1 MKRKVLLVAV
11 AMLSTLLCTSCDFL
25 SRKSQTGNI
34 ITSTSS
40 TSQGGNT
47 ITLGNLGHFDG
58 VKVADGITLKYVAE
72 GTPSITV
79 TTSNI
84 SPSDVMVHVDD
95 DELKINYSS
104 AIPRWQ
110 TRKPWV
116 TITGYAIKDF
126 ELDNGGMIDIAQPL
140 NVGGKLSFELNNGG
154 IMKLVSA
161 KASEL
166 DVEVNNGGIFQIGN
180 VEAAKLEMDVKNG
193 GNINVN
199 GATVSE
205 SDVEVSNGGDIAL
218 VGTANVSK
226 YQINNGGK
234 IQAESLKSK
243 RRSVESTM
251 AVRSTSTHKSVFK
264 QAVMNGG
271 QAQNHFK

>member
-1 MKRKVLLVAV
+1 MKRKILLVAV

-25 SRKSQTGNI
+25 SRKSQAGNI

-47 ITLGNLGHFDG
+47 ITLDNLGHFDG

-72 GTPSITV
+72 GTPNITV

-84 SPSDVMVHVDD
+84 SPSDVMVRVDD
-95 DELKINYSS
+95 DELKINYSN
-104 AIPRWQ
+104 AIQ
-110 TRKPWV
+110 VANEKTVV

-154 IMKLVSA
+154 TIKLVSA

-166 DVEVNNGGIFQIGN
+166 DVEVNNGGTFQIGN
-180 VEAAKLEMDVKNG
+180 VEVAKLEMDVNNG

-205 SDVEVSNGGDIAL
+205 SDAEVSNGGDIAL

-234 IQAESLKSK
+234 IQAERLKSK
-243 RRSVESTM
+243 RAAVEIYNGGTLHFN
-251 AVRSTSTHKSVFK
+251 AQSVFK

>member
-1 MKRKVLLVAV
+1 MKRKVLLLVAV
-11 AMLSTLLCTSCDFL
+11 TMLSTLLCTSCDFL
-25 SRKSQTGNI
+25 SRKSQAGNI

-40 TSQGGNT
+40 TSQGGKT

-84 SPSDVMVHVDD
+84 SPSDVMVRVDE
-95 DELKINYSS
+95 DELKINYSN
-104 AIPRWQ
+104 AIQ
-110 TRKPWV
+110 VANEKTVV

-140 NVGGKLSFELNNGG
+140 SVGGKLSFELNNGG

-166 DVEVNNGGIFQIGN
+166 DVEVNDGGIFQIGN
-180 VEAAKLEMDVKNG
+180 VEAAKLEMNVKNG

-205 SDVEVSNGGDIAL
+205 SDAEVSNGGDITLA
-218 VGTANVSK
+218 GTANVRK
-226 YQINNGGK
+226 YQINNGGTLHFNA
-234 IQAESLKSK
+234 Q
-243 RRSVESTM
+243 
-251 AVRSTSTHKSVFK
+251 SVFK

>member
-1 MKRKVLLVAV
+1 
-11 AMLSTLLCTSCDFL
+11 MLSTLLCTSCDFL
-25 SRKSQTGNI
+25 SRKSQAGNI

-72 GTPSITV
+72 GTPNITV

-84 SPSDVMVHVDD
+84 SPSDVMVRVDD
-95 DELKINYSS
+95 DELKINYSN
-104 AIPRWQ
+104 AIQ
-110 TRKPWV
+110 VANEKTVV

-126 ELDNGGMIDIAQPL
+126 ELDNGGMIDIARPL

-154 IMKLVSA
+154 IIKLVSA

-166 DVEVNNGGIFQIGN
+166 DVEVNNGGIFQMGN

-199 GATVSE
+199 SATVSE
-205 SDVEVSNGGDIAL
+205 SDAEVSNGGDITLA
-218 VGTANVSK
+218 GTANVSK

-243 RRSVESTM
+243 RAAVEVYNGGTLHFN
-251 AVRSTSTHKSVFK
+251 AQSVFK

-271 QAQNHFK
+271 QAQNHFR

>member
-1 MKRKVLLVAV
+1 
-11 AMLSTLLCTSCDFL
+11 MLSTLLYTSCDFL
-25 SRKSQTGNI
+25 SRKSQAGNI

-79 TTSNI
+79 TTSSI
-84 SPSDVMVHVDD
+84 SPSDVMVRVDD

-104 AIPRWQ
+104 AIQ
-110 TRKPWV
+110 VVNEKTVV

-154 IMKLVSA
+154 TIKLMSA

-180 VEAAKLEMDVKNG
+180 VEVTKMEMDVKNG

-205 SDVEVSNGGDIAL
+205 SDAEVSNGGDITLA
-218 VGTANVSK
+218 GTANVSK

-243 RRSVESTM
+243 RAAVEVYNGGTLHFN
-251 AVRSTSTHKSVFK
+251 AQSVFK

>member
-1 MKRKVLLVAV
+1 MKRMIFTLTLGLLTAV
-11 AMLSTLLCTSCDFL
+11 TFASCRRMAYHLQSIDL
-25 SRKSQTGNI
+25 KSS
-34 ITSTSS
+34 STSS
-40 TSQGGNT
+40 AQRGGT
-47 ITLGNLGHFDG
+47 RTVGRLPHFDG
-58 VKVADGITLKYVAE
+58 VTVSNGITLKYVAE

-84 SPSDVMVHVDD
+84 SPSDVMVRVDD
-95 DELKINYSS
+95 DELKINYSN
-104 AIPRWQ
+104 AIQ
-110 TRKPWV
+110 VANEKTVV

-154 IMKLVSA
+154 TIKLVSA

-166 DVEVNNGGIFQIGN
+166 DVEV
-180 VEAAKLEMDVKNG
+180 AKLEMDVNNG

-205 SDVEVSNGGDIAL
+205 SDAEVSNGGDIAL

-234 IQAESLKSK
+234 IQAERLKSK
-243 RRSVESTM
+243 RAAVEIYNGGTLHFN
-251 AVRSTSTHKSVFK
+251 AQSVFK

>member
-1 MKRKVLLVAV
+1 MKRMIFTLTLGLLTAV
-11 AMLSTLLCTSCDFL
+11 TFASCRRMAYHLQSIDL
-25 SRKSQTGNI
+25 KSS
-34 ITSTSS
+34 STSS
-40 TSQGGNT
+40 AQRGGT
-47 ITLGNLGHFDG
+47 RTVGRLPHFDG
-58 VKVADGITLKYVAE
+58 VTVSNGITLKYVAE

-104 AIPRWQ
+104 AIQ
-110 TRKPWV
+110 VANEKTVV

-154 IMKLVSA
+154 TIKLVSA

-166 DVEVNNGGIFQIGN
+166 DVEVNNGGTFQIGN
-180 VEAAKLEMDVKNG
+180 VEVAKLEMDVNNG

-205 SDVEVSNGGDIAL
+205 SDAEVSNGGDIAL

-234 IQAESLKSK
+234 IQAERLKSK
-243 RRSVESTM
+243 RAAVEIYNGGTLHFN
-251 AVRSTSTHKSVFK
+251 AQSVFK

>member
-11 AMLSTLLCTSCDFL
+11 AMLSTLLCISCDFL
-25 SRKSQTGNI
+25 SRKSQAGNI
-34 ITSTSS
+34 VTSTSS

-79 TTSNI
+79 TTSSI
-84 SPSDVMVHVDD
+84 APSEVMVRVDD
-95 DELKINYSS
+95 DELKISYSN
-104 AIPRWQ
+104 AIQ
-110 TRKPWV
+110 VKNEKTVV

-126 ELDNGGMIDIAQPL
+126 ELDNGGMIDIVQPL

-154 IMKLVSA
+154 IIKLVSA

-180 VEAAKLEMDVKNG
+180 VEVAKLEMDVKNG

-199 GATVSE
+199 GATLSE
-205 SDVEVSNGGDIAL
+205 SDAEVSNGGDITLA
-218 VGTANVSK
+218 GTANVSK

-234 IQAESLKSK
+234 IQAERLKSK
-243 RRSVESTM
+243 RAAVEIYNGGTLHFN
-251 AVRSTSTHKSVFK
+251 AQSVFK

>member
-11 AMLSTLLCTSCDFL
+11 AMLSTLLCISCDFL
-25 SRKSQTGNI
+25 SRKSQAGNI
-34 ITSTSS
+34 VTSTSS

-79 TTSNI
+79 TTSSI
-84 SPSDVMVHVDD
+84 SPSDVMVRVDD

-104 AIPRWQ
+104 AIQ
-110 TRKPWV
+110 VANEKTVV
-116 TITGYAIKDF
+116 TITGYAIKAF

-140 NVGGKLSFELNNGG
+140 NVGSKLSFELNNGG

-180 VEAAKLEMDVKNG
+180 VEAAKLEMNVKNG

-205 SDVEVSNGGDIAL
+205 SDAEVSNGGDITLA
-218 VGTANVSK
+218 GTANVSK

-234 IQAESLKSK
+234 IQAERLKSK
-243 RRSVESTM
+243 RAAVEVYNGGTLHFN
-251 AVRSTSTHKSVFK
+251 AQSVFK

>member
-25 SRKSQTGNI
+25 FRKSQAGNI

-40 TSQGGNT
+40 TSQGGKT

-79 TTSNI
+79 TTSSI
-84 SPSDVMVHVDD
+84 APSEVMVRVDD
-95 DELKINYSS
+95 DELKINYSN
-104 AIPRWQ
+104 AIQ
-110 TRKPWV
+110 VANEKTVV

-154 IMKLVSA
+154 TIKLVSA
-161 KASEL
+161 KASDL

-180 VEAAKLEMDVKNG
+180 VEVAKLEMDVKNG

-205 SDVEVSNGGDIAL
+205 SDAEVSNGGDITL

-243 RRSVESTM
+243 RAAVEVYNGGTLHFN
-251 AVRSTSTHKSVFK
+251 AQSVFK

-271 QAQNHFK
+271 QAQNHFR

>member
-25 SRKSQTGNI
+25 SRKSQAGNI

-47 ITLGNLGHFDG
+47 IALSNLGHFDG

-79 TTSNI
+79 TTSSI
-84 SPSDVMVHVDD
+84 SPSDVMVRVDD
-95 DELKINYSS
+95 DELKINYSN
-104 AIPRWQ
+104 AIQ
-110 TRKPWV
+110 VANEKTVV

-126 ELDNGGMIDIAQPL
+126 ELDNGGMIDIDQPL

-154 IMKLVSA
+154 AIKLVSA

-205 SDVEVSNGGDIAL
+205 SDAEVSNGGDITLA
-218 VGTANVSK
+218 GTANVSK

-243 RRSVESTM
+243 RAAVEVYNGGTLHFN
-251 AVRSTSTHKSVFK
+251 AQSVFK

>member
-1 MKRKVLLVAV
+1 M
-11 AMLSTLLCTSCDFL
+11 
-25 SRKSQTGNI
+25 
-34 ITSTSS
+34 
-40 TSQGGNT
+40 
-47 ITLGNLGHFDG
+47 GHFDG

-79 TTSNI
+79 TTSSI
-84 SPSDVMVHVDD
+84 SPSDVMVRVDD

-104 AIPRWQ
+104 AIQ
-110 TRKPWV
+110 VANEKTVV

-180 VEAAKLEMDVKNG
+180 VEVAKLEMDVKNG

-205 SDVEVSNGGDIAL
+205 SDAEVSNGGDITLA
-218 VGTANVSK
+218 GTANVSK

-243 RRSVESTM
+243 RAAVEVYNGGTLHFN
-251 AVRSTSTHKSVFK
+251 AQSVFK